1 MNTIKKAIIAGAIF
15 TGAVSSVQANPI
27 AEGCRQYEGLARSI
41 MQHRQEETS
50 MSRLFGM
57 IDTGDAKVDNVV
69 KLILLDAYEQTGWAS
84 EDRQGKAVREFGNK
98 WWKECVKNPDM
109 FFDLD

>member
-1 MNTIKKAIIAGAIF
+1 MNTIKKAVIAGAIF

-27 AEGCRQYEGLARSI
+27 ANGCREYEGLARSI

-50 MSRLFGM
+50 MSKLFGM
-57 IDTGDAKVDNVV
+57 IDTGDAKVDNVA

-84 EDRQGKAVREFGNK
+84 KDRQDKAVREFGNK
-98 WWKECVKNPDM
+98 WWKECVKNPEM